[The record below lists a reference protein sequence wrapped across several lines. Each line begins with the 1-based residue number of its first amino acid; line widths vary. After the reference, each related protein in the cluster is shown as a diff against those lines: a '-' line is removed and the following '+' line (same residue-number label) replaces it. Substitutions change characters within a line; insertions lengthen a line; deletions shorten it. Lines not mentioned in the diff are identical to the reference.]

1 MYLVLSG
8 PGVSEIRLYLP
19 GREPVGIHAEGAAKP
34 EGVCGVSMGIGKPLL
49 ERLRIFFEFRT
60 IVNIQTSAHLAEMTV
75 GQC

>member
-1 MYLVLSG
+1 
-8 PGVSEIRLYLP
+8 
-19 GREPVGIHAEGAAKP
+19 
-34 EGVCGVSMGIGKPLL
+34 MGIGKPLL